1 MENYTQLLIIQF
13 KNILYASQISQFRG
27 AILHLLGANP
37 NVLFHNH
44 TEDNYRY
51 SYPLIQYKRIKGKA
65 AIVCINN
72 GTEEIGQLFSH
83 GPFDIHIGNTPMTFE
98 IEKIHPSKTLIKI
111 WNSRFRYRINKWL
124 PLNSDNYKKFAQL
137 DGIAEQI
144 IFLENILNGNI
155 LSMLKGLGIHLE
167 QPLISHITDISSPY
181 LIENK
186 HVKMTAYNIEFT
198 TNISLP
204 DYIGIGKN
212 ASIGYGIVT
221 QIKETTET
229 GIQS

>member
-27 AILHLLGANP
+27 AILHLLGTNP

-124 PLNSDNYKKFAQL
+124 PLNSNNYKKFAQL
-137 DGIAEQI
+137 EGIAQQI
-144 IFLENILNGNI
+144 TFLESILNGNI